1 MKVNNI
7 KTVGFR
13 KFKDEFKSN
22 LYDVTM
28 VTGKN
33 TSGKTNILFAIVWA
47 FLGTNLTGDERAWLG
62 NNDTEN
68 FYVELNFTDNS
79 GKEHTLVRSK
89 NKYDNRK
96 NFIIL
101 DNREVKQEDLIGFY
115 NDKKLF
121 LSIVNPSYFIN
132 KKPVEQKELIDKYLP
147 DLEIQQVYDK
157 LDEKE
162 KKILSEIPTNISSYV
177 SELRADKK
185 FREDKIKNLKGKI
198 EYAENS
204 INTEIEGKKEF
215 LKDEELTLAREE
227 LSFFLADKGSL
238 DKSRQIEVVN
248 SINDQISQIESQI
261 ADLSLKMSTGKQK
274 YLFIKGEQESFCPT
288 CNQKIENEAK
298 AETIK
303 NMKAELEEAFNNKQK
318 LDKELIDIKIK
329 LNMEKC
335 KLYSLEQASKD
346 EKQLKEIQD
355 RIKLLEQ
362 EKLDVESFNKAIL
375 IKESNNKKA
384 KEDID
389 KFKNEIRL
397 IESSIDEIEKAIK
410 IAQKL
415 YINYIEEKMK
425 YATKHL
431 KDVGIKF
438 YSVLKET
445 GELKE
450 DFIITYKGNEFK
462 NLSKSESIATSLE
475 ISNMFNKI
483 ADVNLPLFIDD
494 SESCADYNFIE
505 QYADNSQIIIAQVRK
520 GEELK
525 ISNYNEVAN
534 EIYLQAAA

>member
-1 MKVNNI
+1 MREL
-7 KTVGFR
+7 GF
-13 KFKDEFKSN
+13 
-22 LYDVTM
+22 
-28 VTGKN
+28 
-33 TSGKTNILFAIVWA
+33 
-47 FLGTNLTGDERAWLG
+47 G

-101 DNREVKQEDLIGFY
+101 DNREVKQEDLISFY

-132 KKPVEQKELIDKYLP
+132 IEPVEQKELIDKYLP

-204 INTEIEGKKEF
+204 VNIEIESKKEF
-215 LKDEELTLAREE
+215 LKDEELTLARDE
-227 LSFFLADKGSL
+227 LSFFLANKESTN
-238 DKSRQIEVVN
+238 KASQIELVN
-248 SINDQISQIESQI
+248 SINDQISQMETKIE
-261 ADLSLKMSTGKQK
+261 DLSLKMTIGKQK
-274 YLFIKGEQESFCPT
+274 YLSIKKEEESFCPT

-303 NMKAELEEAFNNKQK
+303 NMKAELEEAFNSRQK
-318 LDKELIDIKIK
+318 LDTELMDLRIK
-329 LNMEKC
+329 LNVEKC
-335 KLYSLEQASKD
+335 KLYSIEQSNNND
-346 EKQLKEIQD
+346 EQLKEIQN
-355 RIKLLEQ
+355 RIKLLEE
-362 EKLDVESFNKAIL
+362 EKLDVESFNKSIQ
-375 IKESNNKKA
+375 IKESNVQKA

-389 KFKNEIRL
+389 KFRNEIRL
-397 IESSIDEIEKAIK
+397 IENSIDEIEKAIK

-505 QYADNSQIIIAQVRK
+505 KYADNSQIIIAQVRK

-525 ISNYNEVAN
+525 ISDYNDVAN
-534 EIYLQAAA
+534 ESYLQVAA

>member
-1 MKVNNI
+1 MREL
-7 KTVGFR
+7 GF
-13 KFKDEFKSN
+13 
-22 LYDVTM
+22 
-28 VTGKN
+28 
-33 TSGKTNILFAIVWA
+33 
-47 FLGTNLTGDERAWLG
+47 G

-68 FYVELNFTDNS
+68 FYVELNFTDNAE
-79 GKEHTLVRSK
+79 KEHTLVRSK

-96 NFIIL
+96 NFIML

-162 KKILSEIPTNISSYV
+162 KKILNEIPTNISSYV

-204 INTEIEGKKEF
+204 VNTEIESKKEF
-215 LKDEELTLAREE
+215 SKDEELSLAREE
-227 LSFFLADKGSL
+227 LSFFLADKGSV

-261 ADLSLKMSTGKQK
+261 EDLSLKMSIGKQK
-274 YLFIKGEQESFCPT
+274 YLSIKSEQESFCPT

-362 EKLDVESFNKAIL
+362 EKFDVESFNKAII

-389 KFKNEIRL
+389 KFRNEIRL

-431 KDVGIKF
+431 KEVGIKF

-483 ADVNLPLFIDD
+483 ADVNLLLFIDD

-525 ISNYNEVAN
+525 ISDYSEIESENY
-534 EIYLQAAA
+534 LKAA